1 MSVKET
7 TLEIKLKN
15 LKENFK
21 FLKSRVSSSTKFM
34 AVVKAFSYGS
44 DSVIISK
51 ELEKIG
57 ADYLAVA
64 YTNEGIEL
72 RENGIRLPILVLHP
86 QEDDFENIINY
97 SLEPSIY
104 SFRIFT
110 FFLKTL
116 DYNNIKKYP
125 YQIKFNTGLNRLGF
139 LKEDIGKLSPLIK
152 NNPPKYLFSHLGAS
166 EDPKEAEYSKN
177 QIIQFQSISNSL
189 ETQLNVKLKKH
200 LLNTS
205 GILNYSD
212 YQFDMVRSGIGL
224 YGFGN
229 DIKFKNDLKPILVL
243 KTIISQIHHLTAGD
257 SVGYNLGYTA
267 KSNITIAT
275 LPIGH
280 ADGIGRIYGKG
291 IGEVLIGK
299 QIAKIVGNVCMDM
312 IMVDISRISCSE
324 GDEVNIFNDDS
335 YTAEE
340 FTTKAGTISY
350 ELITSLSRRI
360 KRKIIK

>member
-7 TLEIKLKN
+7 TLEIKLEN

-110 FFLKTL
+110 FFLKTKHVFISFL
-116 DYNNIKKYP
+116 LILKLHNLLSL
-125 YQIKFNTGLNRLGF
+125 QIDNF
-139 LKEDIGKLSPLIK
+139 LLICQLHVIG
-152 NNPPKYLFSHLGAS
+152 
-166 EDPKEAEYSKN
+166 
-177 QIIQFQSISNSL
+177 
-189 ETQLNVKLKKH
+189 
-200 LLNTS
+200 
-205 GILNYSD
+205 
-212 YQFDMVRSGIGL
+212 QFDYDKV
-224 YGFGN
+224 
-229 DIKFKNDLKPILVL
+229 
-243 KTIISQIHHLTAGD
+243 
-257 SVGYNLGYTA
+257 
-267 KSNITIAT
+267 
-275 LPIGH
+275 
-280 ADGIGRIYGKG
+280 
-291 IGEVLIGK
+291 
-299 QIAKIVGNVCMDM
+299 
-312 IMVDISRISCSE
+312 
-324 GDEVNIFNDDS
+324 
-335 YTAEE
+335 
-340 FTTKAGTISY
+340 
-350 ELITSLSRRI
+350 
-360 KRKIIK
+360 

>member
-7 TLEIKLKN
+7 TLEIKLEN

-139 LKEDIGKLSPLIK
+139 LKEDVDKLSPLIK

-299 QIAKIVGNVCMDM
+299 QMAKIVGNVCMDM

-324 GDEVNIFNDDS
+324 GDEVIIFNDDS

>member
-44 DSVIISK
+44 DSVVISK

-139 LKEDIGKLSPLIK
+139 LKEDIDKLSPLIK

-299 QIAKIVGNVCMDM
+299 QMAKIVGNVCMDM

>member
-1 MSVKET
+1 MTLLLVYATVSIFFSFLCSILEAVLLSVSST
-7 TLEIKLKN
+7 YIN
-15 LKENFK
+15 LKKKEGFAYASILEE
-21 FLKSRVSSSTKFM
+21 LKKDV
-34 AVVKAFSYGS
+34 
-44 DSVIISK
+44 D
-51 ELEKIG
+51 
-57 ADYLAVA
+57 
-64 YTNEGIEL
+64 
-72 RENGIRLPILVLHP
+72 
-86 QEDDFENIINY
+86 
-97 SLEPSIY
+97 
-104 SFRIFT
+104 
-110 FFLKTL
+110 
-116 DYNNIKKYP
+116 
-125 YQIKFNTGLNRLGF
+125 
-139 LKEDIGKLSPLIK
+139 KLSPLIK

-229 DIKFKNDLKPILVL
+229 DVKFKNDLKPILVL
-243 KTIISQIHHLTAGD
+243 KTIISQIHQLSEGD

-299 QIAKIVGNVCMDM
+299 QMAKIVGNVCMDM
-312 IMVDISRISCSE
+312 IMVDISSIRCKE
-324 GDEVNIFNDDS
+324 GDEVIIFNDDS

>member
-64 YTNEGIEL
+64 YTNEGIKL

-299 QIAKIVGNVCMDM
+299 QMAKIVGNVCMDM

>member
-139 LKEDIGKLSPLIK
+139 LKEDIDKLSPLIK

-299 QIAKIVGNVCMDM
+299 QMAKIVGNVCMDM

-324 GDEVNIFNDDS
+324 GDEVIIFNDDS

>member
-139 LKEDIGKLSPLIK
+139 LKEDIDKLSPLIK

-267 KSNITIAT
+267 KSNVTIAT

-299 QIAKIVGNVCMDM
+299 QMAKIVGNVCMDM

>member
-7 TLEIKLKN
+7 TLEIKLEN

-21 FLKSRVSSSTKFM
+21 FLKSRIISSTKFM

-64 YTNEGIEL
+64 YTNEGIDL

-139 LKEDIGKLSPLIK
+139 LKEDVEKLVPLIK

-189 ETQLNVKLKKH
+189 EAQLKVKLKKH

-205 GILNYSD
+205 GILNYSN

-243 KTIISQIHHLTAGD
+243 KTIISQIHQLSEGD

-299 QIAKIVGNVCMDM
+299 QMAKIVGNVCMDM
-312 IMVDISRISCSE
+312 IMVDISSIPCKE
-324 GDEVNIFNDDS
+324 GDEVIIFNDDS

-340 FTTKAGTISY
+340 FTTKARTISY

>member
-139 LKEDIGKLSPLIK
+139 LKEDIDKLSPLIK

-243 KTIISQIHHLTAGD
+243 KTIISQIHHLSEGD

-299 QIAKIVGNVCMDM
+299 QMAKIVGNVCMDM

-360 KRKIIK
+360 KRKIIR

>member
-7 TLEIKLKN
+7 TLEIKLEN

-86 QEDDFENIINY
+86 QEEDFENIINY

-139 LKEDIGKLSPLIK
+139 LKEDVDKLSPLIK

-299 QIAKIVGNVCMDM
+299 QMAKIVGNVCMDM

-324 GDEVNIFNDDS
+324 GDEVIIFNDDS

>member
-7 TLEIKLKN
+7 TLEIKLEN

-139 LKEDIGKLSPLIK
+139 LKEDVDKLSPLIK

-243 KTIISQIHHLTAGD
+243 KTIISQIHHLNAGD

-299 QIAKIVGNVCMDM
+299 QMAKIVGNVCMDM

-324 GDEVNIFNDDS
+324 GDEVIIFNDDS

>member
-139 LKEDIGKLSPLIK
+139 LKEDVDKLSPLIK

-299 QIAKIVGNVCMDM
+299 QMAKIVGNVCMDM

-324 GDEVNIFNDDS
+324 GDEVIIFNDDS

-340 FTTKAGTISY
+340 FTTKACTISY

>member
-7 TLEIKLKN
+7 TLEIKLEN

-86 QEDDFENIINY
+86 QEDDFKNIINY

-139 LKEDIGKLSPLIK
+139 LKEDVDKLSPLIK

-299 QIAKIVGNVCMDM
+299 QMAKIVGNVCMDM

>member
-139 LKEDIGKLSPLIK
+139 LKEDIDKLSPLIK

-243 KTIISQIHHLTAGD
+243 KTIISQIHHLSEGD

-299 QIAKIVGNVCMDM
+299 QMAKIVGNVCMDM

>member
-7 TLEIKLKN
+7 TLEIKLEN

-139 LKEDIGKLSPLIK
+139 LKEDVDKLSPLIK

-299 QIAKIVGNVCMDM
+299 QMAKIVGNVCMDM

-324 GDEVNIFNDDS
+324 GDEVIIFNDDS

-350 ELITSLSRRI
+350 ELVTSLSRRI

>member
-7 TLEIKLKN
+7 TLEIKLEN

-139 LKEDIGKLSPLIK
+139 LKEDVDKLSPLIK

-299 QIAKIVGNVCMDM
+299 QMAKIVGNVCMDM
-312 IMVDISRISCSE
+312 IMVDISSIPCKE
-324 GDEVNIFNDDS
+324 GDEVIIFNDDS

>member
-7 TLEIKLKN
+7 TLEIKLEN

-44 DSVIISK
+44 DSIIISK

-139 LKEDIGKLSPLIK
+139 LKEDVDKLSPLIK

-212 YQFDMVRSGIGL
+212 YQFDMVRSGIAL

-243 KTIISQIHHLTAGD
+243 KTIISQIHHLNAGD

-299 QIAKIVGNVCMDM
+299 QMAKIVGNVCMDM

-324 GDEVNIFNDDS
+324 GDEVIIFNDDS

>member
-86 QEDDFENIINY
+86 QEDDFKNIINY

-139 LKEDIGKLSPLIK
+139 LKEDVDKLSPLIK

-299 QIAKIVGNVCMDM
+299 QMAKIVGNVCMDM

>member
-7 TLEIKLKN
+7 TLEIKLEN

-21 FLKSRVSSSTKFM
+21 FLKSRISSSTKFM

-139 LKEDIGKLSPLIK
+139 LKEDIDKLSPLIK

-243 KTIISQIHHLTAGD
+243 KTIISQMHHLTAGD

-299 QIAKIVGNVCMDM
+299 QMAKIVGNVCMDM

-324 GDEVNIFNDDS
+324 GDEVIIFNDDS

>member
-7 TLEIKLKN
+7 TLEIKLEN

-86 QEDDFENIINY
+86 QEEDFENIINY

-139 LKEDIGKLSPLIK
+139 LKEDVDKLSPLIK

-299 QIAKIVGNVCMDM
+299 QMAKIVGNVCMDM

-324 GDEVNIFNDDS
+324 GDEVIIFNDDS

-350 ELITSLSRRI
+350 ELVTSLSRRI

>member
-7 TLEIKLKN
+7 TLEIKLEN

-21 FLKSRVSSSTKFM
+21 FLKSRVSSGTKFM

-104 SFRIFT
+104 SFRILT
-110 FFLKTL
+110 FFFKTL

-139 LKEDIGKLSPLIK
+139 LKEDVDKLSPLIK

-299 QIAKIVGNVCMDM
+299 QLAKIVGNVCMDM

-324 GDEVNIFNDDS
+324 GDEVIIFNDDS

>member
-7 TLEIKLKN
+7 TLEIKLEN

-139 LKEDIGKLSPLIK
+139 LKEDVDKLFPLIK

-299 QIAKIVGNVCMDM
+299 QMAKIVGNVCMDM

-324 GDEVNIFNDDS
+324 GDEVIIFNDDS